1 MPCLVLKMNAFVS
14 GLTLAE
20 DGTVQAIE
28 DVGMKME
35 GVENGAN
42 VGVGVDAAVDQKE
55 LFVPEEHSMIEE
67 DKPKMIEQQK
77 EEFVDQTEYVS
88 HFYSLFRLP

>member
-1 MPCLVLKMNAFVS
+1 MFLS

-28 DVGMKME
+28 DVATKME

-42 VGVGVDAAVDQKE
+42 IGVDAAGDQKE
-55 LFVPEEHSMIEE
+55 LFVADEHQMIEE
-67 DKPKMIEQQK
+67 EKPKLLEQK
-77 EEFVDQTEYVS
+77 EEYVDQTEYVS
-88 HFYSLFRLP
+88 SSLQHSPILESPSQLLCPVL